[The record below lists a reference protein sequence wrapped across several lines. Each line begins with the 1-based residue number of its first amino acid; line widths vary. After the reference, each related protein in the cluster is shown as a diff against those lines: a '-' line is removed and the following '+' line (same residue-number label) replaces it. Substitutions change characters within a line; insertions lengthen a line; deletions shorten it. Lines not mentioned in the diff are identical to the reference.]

1 MFDAFCVSYEL
12 HLLISQYVA
21 YLFDA
26 VNRILR
32 RHNDA
37 VYYSLAIRAVAQ
49 QIDQLYWDSSSPEPA
64 ERNRGLDDDSELR
77 QTDDLTHD
85 EYVTSSLA
93 APHTRHLVSIG
104 IGNAYTW

>member
-1 MFDAFCVSYEL
+1 M
-12 HLLISQYVA
+12 
-21 YLFDA
+21 FDA

-49 QIDQLYWDSSSPEPA
+49 QIDQLYWDSSSPESA

-85 EYVTSSLA
+85 EYVTSLA
-93 APHTRHLVSIG
+93 APHTRHLVSID